1 MRRLYQKIYLT
12 IIASLVLVVMVAGT
26 IWHLAADRTPIGPAL
41 EVAGELAAAA
51 LPPADAP
58 VAAQQQAIERLGK
71 RLGIDLALFDS
82 SMTPI
87 ASFGHPLPPPPPHL
101 KSGGW
106 LVGPKGAAWSFPLP
120 DRRWVVARAPERHH
134 NPLVELL
141 FFLGAIALAIAVC
154 AYPVVRGLTRRLE
167 RLQTG
172 VETLGAG
179 NLAARVKVEG
189 HDEVARLAQSF
200 NQAAVRIEELVDA
213 HRLLLANASHELKT
227 PLSRIRLGI
236 ELYAEKPDKALK
248 AEVAR
253 NIGEL
258 DALIDEILLASR
270 LDAVPT
276 LQREPID
283 LLGLVAE
290 ECARYEG
297 CELHGEP
304 VTVCGDPRLLRRL
317 IGNLVDNAKRH
328 GKPPVTV
335 EVRRDEAY
343 AVVDVIDA
351 GPGISEGERE
361 SIFMPFYR
369 LGEARGTGLGLSL
382 VRQIARLHGGDAIV
396 APRAGQP
403 SCFRVTLPALPKPLA
418 EILAQPA
425 ADALTLSLRK

>member
-12 IIASLVLVVMVAGT
+12 IIASLVLVVLVAGA

-51 LPPADAP
+51 LPPANAP
-58 VAAQQQAIERLGK
+58 IVAQQQAIERLGK

-87 ASFGHPLPPPPPHL
+87 ASVGHPLPPPPPHL
-101 KSGGW
+101 RSGGW
-106 LVGPKGAAWSFPLP
+106 LVGPMGAAWTFPLP

-134 NPLVELL
+134 NPLLGLV

-189 HDEVARLAQSF
+189 HDEVARLAGSF
-200 NQAAVRIEELVDA
+200 NQAAARIEELVDA

-248 AEVAR
+248 AEIAR

-258 DALIDEILLASR
+258 DSLIDEILLMSR

-276 LQREPID
+276 LQREPVD

-304 VTVCGDPRLLRRL
+304 VTVCADPRLLRRL
-317 IGNLVDNAKRH
+317 VGNLVDNAKRH

-335 EVRRDEAY
+335 EVRREEAS
-343 AVVDVIDA
+343 AVVDVSDA

-361 SIFMPFYR
+361 RIFNAFYR
-369 LGEARGTGLGLSL
+369 LGETRGTGLGLSL

-396 APRAGQP
+396 ASCASQP

-418 EILAQPA
+418 EVLTQPA
-425 ADALTLSLRK
+425 ADALTISLRK

>member
-12 IIASLVLVVMVAGT
+12 IIASLVLVVLIAGT
-26 IWHLAADRTPIGPAL
+26 IWHLAADHTPIGPAL

-82 SMTPI
+82 SLTLI

-101 KSGGW
+101 KGGGW

-134 NPLVELL
+134 NPLVGLV

-189 HDEVARLAQSF
+189 HDEVARLARSF
-200 NQAAVRIEELVDA
+200 NQAAARIEELVDA

-248 AEVAR
+248 AEIAR

-270 LDAVPT
+270 LDAAPT

-297 CELHGEP
+297 CELDGEP
-304 VTVCGDPRLLRRL
+304 VTVCGDARLLRRL

-328 GKPPVTV
+328 GKPPVKV
-335 EVRRDEAY
+335 EVRREETC

-369 LGEARGTGLGLSL
+369 LGEARGTGLGLAL

-396 APRAGQP
+396 ASRVSQA

-425 ADALTLSLRK
+425 ADTLTISLRK